1 MNVSHKATLILLF
14 FFIFTC
20 ARADVVVVVSAK
32 STVDSLTKSQ
42 VSNIFLG
49 KTSSFPNGD
58 KAIAIDQKDGS
69 SEWIDFYKKVSGKS
83 GSQLK
88 SYWAKLI
95 FSGRKQPPKQLA
107 DSSEVKKSVSS
118 NPSQISYIAEEAV
131 DSSVK
136 VVLKP

>member
-20 ARADVVVVVSAK
+20 ARADVVVVVSAN

-69 SEWIDFYKKVSGKS
+69 TEWIDFYKKVSGKS

>member
-1 MNVSHKATLILLF
+1 MNISHKATLILLLS
-14 FFIFTC
+14 FIFTC
-20 ARADVVVVVSAK
+20 AKADVVVVVSAT
-32 STVDSLTKSQ
+32 STVNSLTKNQ

-83 GSQLK
+83 DSQLK
-88 SYWAKLI
+88 SYWATLI

-107 DSSEVKKSVSS
+107 DSSEVKKSISS
-118 NPSQISYIAEEAV
+118 NPSQISYIAEETV

>member
-1 MNVSHKATLILLF
+1 MNVSHKATLTLLLSL
-14 FFIFTC
+14 IFTC
-20 ARADVVVVVSAK
+20 ARADVVVVVGATS
-32 STVDSLTKSQ
+32 SVNNLTKEQ

-49 KTSSFPNGD
+49 KASSFPGGG
-58 KAIAIDQKDGS
+58 KAIAIDRIDGS
-69 SEWIDFYKKVSGKS
+69 QERNIFYKKVGGMS

-88 SYWAKLI
+88 SYWAKRI
-95 FSGRKQPPKQLA
+95 FSGRGQPPKQLA
-107 DSSEVKKSVSS
+107 NDSEVKKSVSS

>member
-1 MNVSHKATLILLF
+1 MNISHKATLILLLS
-14 FFIFTC
+14 FIFTC
-20 ARADVVVVVSAK
+20 AKADVVVVVSAT
-32 STVDSLTKSQ
+32 STVNSLTKNQ

-83 GSQLK
+83 DSQLK
-88 SYWAKLI
+88 SYWATLI
-95 FSGRKQPPKQLA
+95 FSGRKHPPKQLA
-107 DSSEVKKSVSS
+107 DSSEVKKSISS
-118 NPSQISYIAEEAV
+118 NPSQISYIAEETV

>member
-1 MNVSHKATLILLF
+1 MNVSHKATLILLLS
-14 FFIFTC
+14 FIFTC
-20 ARADVVVVVSAK
+20 ARADVVVVVSAT

-118 NPSQISYIAEEAV
+118 NPNQISYIAEEAV

>member
-1 MNVSHKATLILLF
+1 
-14 FFIFTC
+14 
-20 ARADVVVVVSAK
+20 
-32 STVDSLTKSQ
+32 LTKSQ

>member
-1 MNVSHKATLILLF
+1 MNVSHKAALILVF
-14 FFIFTC
+14 SFIFTC
-20 ARADVVVVVSAK
+20 ARADVVVVVSAT

-88 SYWAKLI
+88 AYWAKLI

-118 NPSQISYIAEEAV
+118 HPNQISYIAEEAV